1 MNTSAGAYSPGG
13 ITWKDKIGYALGD
26 FSGLLFFG
34 VVGAFLQM
42 FYTDV
47 LYLDLGKIAALIVI
61 ARIWDAVN
69 DPLWGAVIDMRKPGK
84 YGKFRPYLLWV
95 CVPLAVSAVLM
106 FLKIPGLTQTQYLVY
121 AYVTYI
127 LYGMMYTGIN
137 IPYGSLASVI
147 TADENERSS
156 LSLYRSLG
164 SGLGGLPGQVLLP
177 LFIFSTDALTGKKY
191 LDSDKLGLAMLA
203 FAVVSV
209 AFYLVSF
216 SMIRE
221 RVPFPASKPRLNVG
235 KTVKTLLKNRPFIV
249 LCVASMLLIA
259 SQIYT
264 TNLNSYLFKDYFK
277 KPELISVATVAL
289 YAPMALVLPLTGK
302 LVRRFGKKELC
313 GAGGLFAAAASAV
326 LLLIKTQNPYVFL
339 SFSFLTGLG
348 TSFFVLLVW
357 ALVTDVIDY
366 QEYLTDQREEGI
378 CYAFFSFMRKL
389 GHSVSGLLGVW
400 VLQLIGYDAKNIT
413 AAATQK
419 MYGVAVLM
427 PGLLYLGIFVFLT
440 LLYPLGKKKLQQLHE
455 NEYRLMREEQAGG

>member
-1 MNTSAGAYSPGG
+1 MTKTAARNPDA

-34 VVGAFLQM
+34 VVGAFLQR
-42 FYTDV
+42 FYSNV
-47 LYLDLGKIAALIVI
+47 LLIDLNKIWVLFLI

-69 DPLWGAVIDMRKPGK
+69 DPMWGAVIDTRKPGK

-106 FLKIPGLTQTQYLVY
+106 FLKIPGLTQTQYLIY

-156 LSLYRSLG
+156 LSLFRSIG

-177 LFIFSTDALTGKKY
+177 LFIFSTSAVTGEKE
-191 LDSDKLGLAMLA
+191 LNADKLSQAMIA

-209 AFYLVSF
+209 IFYVVSF
-216 SMIRE
+216 RMIRE
-221 RVPFPASKPRLNVG
+221 RVPFPAEKPKLNVG
-235 KTVKTLLKNRPFIV
+235 KTIKALLKNRPFII

-264 TNLNSYLFKDYFK
+264 TNLYTYLFTDYFK
-277 KPELISVATVAL
+277 KPELISMVTVAF
-289 YAPMALVLPLTGK
+289 YAPMVLVLPLTGK

-326 LLLIKTQNPYVFL
+326 LFVIQTHNPYVFL
-339 SFSFLTGLG
+339 GFSFLNGLG
-348 TSFFVLLVW
+348 TSFFILQVW
-357 ALVTDVIDY
+357 ALATDVIDY
-366 QEYLTDQREEGI
+366 QEYLTRQREEGI

-400 VLQLIGYDAKNIT
+400 ALQLIGYDARNIT
-413 AAATQK
+413 DAATEK
-419 MYGVAVLM
+419 MYSVTVLV
-427 PGLLYLGIFVFLT
+427 PGLLYLGIFVFLS

>member
-1 MNTSAGAYSPGG
+1 MTGPVKKGSPGA

-34 VVGAFLQM
+34 VVGAFLQR
-42 FYTDV
+42 FYTNI
-47 LYLDLGKIAALIVI
+47 LLIDLKKIGVLIVI

-69 DPLWGAVIDMRKPGK
+69 DPMWGAVIDTRKPGK

-95 CVPLAVSAVLM
+95 SVPLAVSAVLM
-106 FLKIPGLTQTQYLVY
+106 FIKIPGLTQTQYLIY

-127 LYGMMYTGIN
+127 FYGMMYTGIN

-147 TADENERSS
+147 TGDENERSS
-156 LSLYRSLG
+156 LSLFRSIG

-177 LFIFSTDALTGKKY
+177 LFIFSANAVTGEKE
-191 LDSDKLGLAMLA
+191 LNADKLSQAMIA
-203 FAVVSV
+203 FAVISV
-209 AFYLVSF
+209 IFYIVSF
-216 SMIRE
+216 KMIRE
-221 RVPFPASKPRLNVG
+221 RVPFPADKPKLNVG
-235 KTVKTLLKNRPFIV
+235 KTIKTLLKNRPFII
-249 LCVASMLLIA
+249 LCIASMLLIA

-264 TNLNSYLFKDYFK
+264 TNLYTYLFTDYFK
-277 KPELISVATVAL
+277 KPELISVVTIAL
-289 YAPMALVLPLTGK
+289 YAPMVLVLPLTGK

-326 LLLIKTQNPYVFL
+326 LLIIKTPNPYVFL

-348 TSFFVLLVW
+348 TSFFVLQVW
-357 ALVTDVIDY
+357 ALATDVIDY
-366 QEYLTDQREEGI
+366 QEYLTNQREEGI

-413 AAATQK
+413 DAAAEK
-419 MYGVAVLM
+419 IYGVSVLV
-427 PGLLYLGIFVFLT
+427 PGLLYLGIFIFLS

-455 NEYRLMREEQAGG
+455 NEYRLMRETQAGG

>member
-1 MNTSAGAYSPGG
+1 MAKTAARNPDA

-47 LYLDLGKIAALIVI
+47 LYIGLGKIAVLILV

-69 DPLWGAVIDMRKPGK
+69 DPMWGAVIDTRKPGK

-95 CVPLAVSAVLM
+95 SVPLAVSAVLM
-106 FLKIPGLTQTQYLVY
+106 FIKIPGLTQTQYLVY
-121 AYVTYI
+121 AYITYI

-156 LSLYRSLG
+156 LSLFRSIG

-191 LDSDKLGLAMLA
+191 LNADKLSRALIA

-209 AFYLVSF
+209 IFYVVSF
-216 SMIRE
+216 KMIRE
-221 RVPFPASKPRLNVG
+221 RVPFPAEKPKLNVG
-235 KTVKTLLKNRPFIV
+235 KTIKALLKNRPFII

-264 TNLNSYLFKDYFK
+264 TNLYSYLFKDYFK
-277 KPELISVATVAL
+277 KPELISVVTVAL

-326 LLLIKTQNPYVFL
+326 LLLIKTHNPYVFL
-339 SFSFLTGLG
+339 SFSFLTGMG
-348 TSFFVLLVW
+348 TSFFVLQVW

-366 QEYLTDQREEGI
+366 QEYLTNQREEGI

-400 VLQLIGYDAKNIT
+400 VLQLIGYDAKNLT
-413 AAATQK
+413 DAATEK
-419 MYGVAVLM
+419 MYGVTVLV
-427 PGLLYLGIFVFLT
+427 PGLLYLGIFVFLS
-440 LLYPLGKKKLQQLHE
+440 LLYPLGKKKLRQLHE